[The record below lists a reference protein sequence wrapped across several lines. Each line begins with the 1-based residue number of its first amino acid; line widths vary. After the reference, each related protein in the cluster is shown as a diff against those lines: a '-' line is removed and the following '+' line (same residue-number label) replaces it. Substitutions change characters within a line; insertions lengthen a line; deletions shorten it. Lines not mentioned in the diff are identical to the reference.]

1 VSAAD
6 LDPDKVA
13 AFLRA
18 TIRANAARLA
28 LDPASVTST
37 TPGAVTAH
45 TSNGSL
51 LRVDFS
57 TYAESEL
64 TR

>member
-6 LDPDKVA
+6 LDPEKVA

-28 LDPASVTST
+28 LDPASITST
-37 TPGAVTAH
+37 TPRSVAART
-45 TSNGSL
+45 TNGSL

-57 TYAESEL
+57 TYAATEL
-64 TR
+64 TQ